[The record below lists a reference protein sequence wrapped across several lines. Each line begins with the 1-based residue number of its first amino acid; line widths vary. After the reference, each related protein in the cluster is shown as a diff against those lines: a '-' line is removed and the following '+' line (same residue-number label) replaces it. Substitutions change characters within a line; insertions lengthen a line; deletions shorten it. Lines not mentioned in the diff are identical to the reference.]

1 MAIMVADDAERSL
14 IARCRQGD
22 QEAFRLLLERHHQT
36 VYRVAYALTSN
47 PTDAAEIVHETFI
60 KAWRSLGSFRHD
72 ATLAT
77 WLTRVALN
85 TGRDHLRRQR
95 TREFIGIVR
104 DLIRSH
110 PAPDER
116 AAIEDRDELQRAMRR
131 LSPRARQVVALR
143 FGLELS
149 QKEIAELLGCPEGT
163 VKSRLNAATTTL
175 RKLLN
180 EGRETT

>member
-1 MAIMVADDAERSL
+1 M
-14 IARCRQGD
+14 
-22 QEAFRLLLERHHQT
+22 
-36 VYRVAYALTSN
+36 
-47 PTDAAEIVHETFI
+47 
-60 KAWRSLGSFRHD
+60 
-72 ATLAT
+72 
-77 WLTRVALN
+77 
-85 TGRDHLRRQR
+85 
-95 TREFIGIVR
+95 R

-116 AAIEDRDELQRAMRR
+116 AAIEDRDELQRAMRH

-175 RKLLN
+175 RKLLT

>member
-1 MAIMVADDAERSL
+1 MATMVADDAERTL

-36 VYRVAYALTSN
+36 VYRVAYAITGD

-85 TGRDHLRRQR
+85 TARDHLRRQR
-95 TREFIGIVR
+95 TREIVGAVHG
-104 DLIRSH
+104 LIRPQ
-110 PAPDER
+110 PAPDAR

-131 LSPRARQVVALR
+131 LSPRARQVIALR

-149 QKEIAELLGCPEGT
+149 QREIADLLGCPEGT
-163 VKSRLNAATTTL
+163 VKSRLNAALTAL
-175 RKLLN
+175 RKHLD
-180 EGRETT
+180 EGRAAT